1 MVLFTSQPNSRK
13 GQSKDKDKHPER
25 FHIVPAFNVVRS
37 RYLVRLFE
45 RFSVITK
52 AFLAQSIPVASAAPK
67 TEGRTHTP
75 RPRTGSLQQRLR
87 SRRLS
92 VAYPLEE
99 CVSPEA
105 EHQSYGSLQSSTVFS
120 SCIQVCV
127 NRPERSEG
135 HRTDVL
141 AKVLRCLPHTCC
153 RRVRTQNRIRSV
165 GRPS

>member
-1 MVLFTSQPNSRK
+1 
-13 GQSKDKDKHPER
+13 
-25 FHIVPAFNVVRS
+25 VPAFNVVRS
-37 RYLVRLFE
+37 RYLLRLFE

-75 RPRTGSLQQRLR
+75 RPPTGSLQERLR

-92 VAYPLEE
+92 VAFPLEE

-105 EHQSYGSLQSSTVFS
+105 EHQSYGSLQSSPVSLLVFK
-120 SCIQVCV
+120 CV
-127 NRPERSEG
+127 NRPERSEE
-135 HRTDVL
+135 HRTNVL

-153 RRVRTQNRIRSV
+153 RRVSNAKQHPVRGQALLVSFLIGRV
-165 GRPS
+165 GKHGPAF